1 MAFTAHERPLQK
13 ASTIMFHF
21 TTTTNNNTEKYLI
34 QVSLVSDSLHNWRL
48 ILHHFGVSSS
58 PVPRTLLRSRARKAG
73 AQIRQSTLSPIS
85 GKSSHHCCMILA
97 SFFTNCNWDLLLKEK
112 GTKRKSFFETWK
124 GRKIVGATN
133 NKLVTGI
140 KAYSHF
146 FEEMT
151 SN

>member
-97 SFFTNCNWDLLLKEK
+97 SFLRIVIEIFFWRKKEQKKEFLWNLKQQK
-112 GTKRKSFFETWK
+112 NSWSNKR
-124 GRKIVGATN
+124 
-133 NKLVTGI
+133 
-140 KAYSHF
+140 
-146 FEEMT
+146 
-151 SN
+151 